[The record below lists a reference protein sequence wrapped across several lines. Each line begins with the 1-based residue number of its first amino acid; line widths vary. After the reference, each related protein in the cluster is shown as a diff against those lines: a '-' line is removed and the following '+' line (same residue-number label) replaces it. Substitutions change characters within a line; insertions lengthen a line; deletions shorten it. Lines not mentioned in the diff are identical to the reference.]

1 MKVSWVNHKE
11 IDFDNIKSL
20 LNVSMRTNQM
30 TNYGPVVRSL
40 ENFFTKELCIDKEK
54 AVIVVA
60 NGAVGLH
67 ALVSGIEMVH
77 GKKLYA
83 TQAFTFPCSAQG
95 PLSDSVI
102 LDIDDDMGL
111 DLTQVDIDNIDG
123 IIVTNLFGHTTQI
136 SKYVEWA
143 EKHNKILLFDNA
155 TVSKTL
161 YKGINA
167 LNYGVGSIVSL
178 HHTKPI
184 GYGEGGL
191 IIVDKKY
198 EDNIRKCI
206 NFGFNLEKG
215 ILKWNRQGSNFKMSE
230 ISAAFILDYLKNFS
244 GIVSKHIELY
254 KYFLESIKDID
265 VIPFPNF
272 SDGIPFVSCIPI
284 IFPQPITTDHLYQL
298 ELLGITGRKYYNP
311 LESHVKSTDIY
322 NRILCLPCHIDLD
335 KSVIDNYVT
344 IIKTFL

>member
-11 IDFDNIKSL
+11 IDFDNIKAR

-40 ENFFTKELCIDKEK
+40 ENYFMKELGIDKDK
-54 AVIVVA
+54 TVIAVA

-67 ALVSGIEMVH
+67 ALVSGIEMIH

-95 PLSDSVI
+95 SLIDSVI
-102 LDIDDDMGL
+102 IDVDEDMGI
-111 DLTQVDIDNIDG
+111 DLEQVDVEKIDG

-136 SKYVEWA
+136 SKYTEWA
-143 EKHNKILLFDNA
+143 KQHNKILIFDNA

-161 YKGINA
+161 YQGSNA
-167 LNYGVGSIVSL
+167 LNYGIGSIVSL

-198 EDNIRKCI
+198 EENIRRCI

-215 ILKWNRQGSNFKMSE
+215 ILKWNRNGSNYKMSE
-230 ISAAFILDYLKNFS
+230 ISAAFILEYLKIFPS
-244 GIVSKHIELY
+244 MVSKHIELY
-254 KYFLESIKDID
+254 KYFLECIKDVN
-265 VIPFPNF
+265 VITFPNF
-272 SDGIPFVSCIPI
+272 SDGIPFVSCIPV
-284 IFPQPITTDHLYQL
+284 IFNKPITTDHLYQL

-311 LESHVKSTDIY
+311 LENKPKSTDIY
-322 NRILCLPCHIDLD
+322 DRILCLPCHIDLD
-335 KSVIDNYVT
+335 LDVINNYVS
-344 IIKTFL
+344 ILKSFL